1 MILFMINIHRH
12 LKFLI
17 CLMFYTSSLYS
28 KTSFP
33 GADTFSSTVHL
44 SMGGAGYLKPSSS
57 NFNVNPSIF
66 GGKIFSAS
74 IIKYP
79 ASIASQNIGIT
90 LPIINNGFS
99 SFSINHI
106 SYGTFDGYT
115 EDFEPTGSYSSSDT
129 RISGSYG
136 RTFSKIPLRIGIRSN
151 YYLLKY
157 GNQRFRM
164 LSLGIGSAISSK
176 KQDIILGFSI
186 HDVIINLSENK
197 VDLSPQFVLSGSKKL
212 KYLPLELYLDL
223 TSKDQSNQTLFFG
236 GEFDLGSSFKFR
248 FGSSTRKF
256 NQNIE
261 KDLFSSIVGASGLG
275 FGYKSQNV
283 FFNYGVYMFGTG
295 ALAQGIEIA
304 ISL

>member
-1 MILFMINIHRH
+1 MINVHSH
-12 LKFLI
+12 LKFFI
-17 CLMFYTSSLYS
+17 CLMFYASSLYP

-44 SMGGAGYLKPSSS
+44 SMGGAGYLKSSSS
-57 NFNVNPSIF
+57 NFNVNPSICE
-66 GGKIFSAS
+66 GKIFSAS

-79 ASIASQNIGIT
+79 ASIVSQNIGII

-136 RTFSKIPLRIGIRSN
+136 RTFSKIPLKIGMRSN
-151 YYLLKY
+151 YYLSKY

-164 LSLGIGSAISSK
+164 LSFGAGFAISSK
-176 KQDIILGFSI
+176 KQGISLGFSI
-186 HDVIINLSENK
+186 HDMALSENK
-197 VDLSPQFVLSGSKKL
+197 VDLNPQFVISGSKKL
-212 KYLPLELYLDL
+212 KYLPLELYIDL
-223 TSKDQSNQTLFFG
+223 TLKDQSDQTFFLG
-236 GEFDLGSSFKFR
+236 GEFDIGSSFKFR
-248 FGSSTRKF
+248 LGSSTRKF

-275 FGYKSQNV
+275 FGYNSQNI
-283 FFNYGVYMFGTG
+283 FINYGVYIFGTG
-295 ALAQGIEIA
+295 ALTQGIEIS
-304 ISL
+304 INL

>member
-1 MILFMINIHRH
+1 MINVHKHI
-12 LKFLI
+12 KFFI
-17 CLMFYTSSLYS
+17 CLIFYTSSLYS

-33 GADTFSSTVHL
+33 GANTFSSTVHL
-44 SMGGAGYLKPSSS
+44 SMGGAGYLKFSSS

-79 ASIASQNIGIT
+79 ASIVSQNIGIT

-115 EDFEPTGSYSSSDT
+115 EDSEPTGSYSSSDT

-136 RTFSKIPLRIGIRSN
+136 RIFSKIPLRIGMRSN
-151 YYLLKY
+151 YFLLKY

-164 LSLGIGSAISSK
+164 LSLGIGFAISSK
-176 KQDIILGFSI
+176 KQGITLGFSI
-186 HDVIINLSENK
+186 HDIAINLSENK
-197 VDLSPQFVLSGSKKL
+197 VELTPQFVISSSKKL
-212 KYLPLELYLDL
+212 KYLPLELYIDL
-223 TSKDQSNQTLFFG
+223 TSKDQSDRTLFFG
-236 GEFDLGSSFKFR
+236 GEFDIGSSLIFR
-248 FGSSTRKF
+248 IGSSTRKF

-261 KDLFSSIVGASGLG
+261 KDLFSSIVGAGGLG
-275 FGYKSQNV
+275 FGYKSQNII
-283 FFNYGVYMFGTG
+283 FNYGVYMFGTG
-295 ALAQGIEIA
+295 ALTQGIEIS